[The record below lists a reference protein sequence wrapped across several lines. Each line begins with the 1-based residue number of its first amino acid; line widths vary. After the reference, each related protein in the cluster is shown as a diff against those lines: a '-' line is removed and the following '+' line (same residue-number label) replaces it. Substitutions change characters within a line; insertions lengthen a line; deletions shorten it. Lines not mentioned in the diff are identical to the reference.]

1 MNPTEQSGRALAAR
15 IKELC
20 DRKISKAAERGDFQC
35 FVRRDEIIDSDS
47 TMEPILMAIVSA
59 YARDQPNLKTAWTNR
74 FEDGEQHMCLRI
86 SWMPP
91 QDQAVALATQWLA
104 AATEPAPPVRSATNA
119 IRQAGM
125 EQADRMAKTN
135 LTAGLSQSDA
145 ENVGIVYERLQ
156 QEHAA
161 QQERHRRNVE
171 QADRMAKGLVH
182 TPELAR
188 METARMRAVEEH
200 RAAEEA
206 RRASYDPYLFIDD
219 QDEHVRQSMLR
230 SRSADADARAKRERD
245 RYNDNDL

>member
-20 DRKISKAAERGDFQC
+20 DRKISKAAERGEFQC
-35 FVRRDEIIDSDS
+35 FVRRDEMIDSDS
-47 TMEPILMAIVSA
+47 TMEPVLMAIVSA
-59 YARDQPNLKTAWTNR
+59 YSRDKPALKTAWSNR
-74 FEDGEQHMCLRI
+74 LKDGEQHMCLKL
-86 SWMPP
+86 SWLPP

-104 AATEPAPPVRSATNA
+104 AA
-119 IRQAGM
+119 
-125 EQADRMAKTN
+125 AKPSETT

-182 TPELAR
+182 TEELAR
-188 METARMRAVEEH
+188 METAHMRAVEEH
-200 RAAEEA
+200 RKAEEA
-206 RRASYDPYLFIDD
+206 RRAPYDPYLFIDD